1 VNYPEFD
8 CINDVG
14 GVTMQKW
21 AKDGLTGL
29 GSVTA
34 LTFIVSVA
42 TNAPY
47 PLFSILTYSLFVG
60 LILGTPGG
68 ILVGR
73 KHEGWAWPFA
83 GGILSALVVGLL
95 LIISRIF

>member
-1 VNYPEFD
+1 
-8 CINDVG
+8 
-14 GVTMQKW
+14 MQKL

-29 GSVTA
+29 GPVA
-34 LTFIVSVA
+34 LLTLIVSVA

-47 PLFSILTYSLFVG
+47 TLFSTVIYSLFIG
-60 LILGTPGG
+60 ILLGAPGG

-73 KHEGWAWPFA
+73 KHEGWTWPFA

>member
-1 VNYPEFD
+1 
-8 CINDVG
+8 
-14 GVTMQKW
+14 MQKW

-29 GSVTA
+29 GPVAA

-47 PLFSILTYSLFVG
+47 TLFSTLTYSLFVG
-60 LILGTPGG
+60 IILGTPGG
-68 ILVGR
+68 IVVGR

-83 GGILSALVVGLL
+83 GGILSALAVGLL

>member
-1 VNYPEFD
+1 
-8 CINDVG
+8 
-14 GVTMQKW
+14 MQKW
-21 AKDGLTGL
+21 VKDGLIGW
-29 GSVTA
+29 GVVA
-34 LTFIVSVA
+34 VFTFIVSVA

-47 PLFSILTYSLFVG
+47 TIFSTVIYSLLVG
-60 LILGTPGG
+60 IPLGTPGG